1 MFKNLKSLFIIEEE
15 EDPKPGK
22 AQSEKPQQK
31 KPPVTEGGPQ
41 IAESKAGEPGKV
53 TRKFMDVLLKAME
66 KQNIEGFDYLEYKQ
80 SLASLAKM
88 PMDEPTRYRSAF
100 AMAQT
105 MGAKPAHLMQTVQ
118 HYMDVLKTEEDKF
131 EQALAAQTQKQVGDK
146 KVKIKDLEVVIKNKA
161 EKIKALTKEIEGH
174 QQQVGQLQKQIKE
187 ASVKGET
194 TKNDFIASYNA
205 LVTQINTDL
214 ENLKKYLK

>member
-15 EDPKPGK
+15 EEEQPGK
-22 AQSEKPQQK
+22 EQSKRDQK
-31 KPPVTEGGPQ
+31 KKAPASADGPQ
-41 IAESKAGEPGKV
+41 IAESEAGEPGKV
-53 TRKFMDVLLKAME
+53 TRRFMDVLFKAME

-105 MGAKPAHLMQTVQ
+105 MGARPEHLIQTVQ
-118 HYMDVLKTEEDKF
+118 HYMDVLKEEEDKF
-131 EQALAAQTQKQVGDK
+131 ELALAAQTEKQIGTK
-146 KVKIKDLEVVIKNKA
+146 QQEIKDLEQVVKNKA

-174 QQQVGQLQKQIKE
+174 QQQVSQLQKQIKE
-187 ASVKGET
+187 ASLKVET

-214 ENLKKYLK
+214 ENMKKYLK